1 MAAVVT
7 TETGRKTARVSPLV
21 AKRINQVKAAHEALD
36 ERRPPRSWNQE
47 EDRDR
52 IDKEVLFLID
62 RYESLAPHLSAPTLK
77 AIRKM
82 LRAHPFLRFRG
93 QEYADAAPN
102 YRLPTGRKFYWGGVR
117 RLADG
122 SVRAGGVGRKPQ
134 VLEEYERSPAGQKR
148 LANGEPTFLPIE

>member
-7 TETGRKTARVSPLV
+7 TETGRKTAKVSPQV
-21 AKRINQVKAAHEALD
+21 AKRINQVKASHEALD
-36 ERRPPRSWNQE
+36 ERRPPRSWNDE
-47 EDRDR
+47 MGRN
-52 IDKEVLFLID
+52 EVEQRMLRLID
-62 RYESLAPHLSAPTLK
+62 QYEILAPHLSAPTLK